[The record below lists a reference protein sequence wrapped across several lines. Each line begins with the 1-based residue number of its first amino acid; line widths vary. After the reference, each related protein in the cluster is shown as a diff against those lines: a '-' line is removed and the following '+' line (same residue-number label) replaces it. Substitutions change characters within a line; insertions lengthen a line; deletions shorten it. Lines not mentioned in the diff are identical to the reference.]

1 MFKKIFDCGVC
12 NEQFLRNE
20 WRWKRITIPV
30 FIVIATFTV
39 SDYPILWDL
48 FPYHFI
54 NITAVIIALW
64 VINRYIIISFQRHY
78 GSHKSRKRI
87 FLFKYLLTVFASVA
101 IVFIDI
107 TIFHQILIIIA
118 PEKCIDLTFVNILLQ
133 HRYLFLITTLFA
145 YFINANY
152 ERLFLFIELTETA
165 IMAEKYKKD
174 SIESRFNNLKNK
186 INPHFLFN
194 TFNALSEIIEE
205 DPPKA
210 SKLVNELSDVYRYVL
225 DNQDVNWIPLKKEID
240 FVYAYINLFKMRFE
254 DNLISDINI
263 PAAYLDYQIA
273 PLTLQLLIEN
283 AIKHNEISS
292 KKPLK
297 IQIEVKDASIVVKN
311 NLQLKYIINSGSSF
325 GLKNLKERY
334 KHLTNNLIDI
344 SQTENEFIVRIPLI
358 WEIKENKAG
367 KNLKFH
373 KNEKLN

>member
-1 MFKKIFDCGVC
+1 MLNKIFDCGIC
-12 NEQFLRNE
+12 NEQFLQNE

-30 FIVIATFTV
+30 FIIITTFTV
-39 SDYPILWDL
+39 SDYPILWDI

-54 NITAVIIALW
+54 NISVVIISLW
-64 VINRYIIISFQRHY
+64 VSNRAIIIFFQRAY
-78 GSHKSRKRI
+78 GTHKSKKRI
-87 FLFKYLLTVFASVA
+87 FIYKYLLTIFVSMA

-107 TIFHQILIIIA
+107 VLFHQVLLLTE
-118 PEKCIDLTFVNILLQ
+118 PEKCIDLTFVDILLQ

-152 ERLFLFIELTETA
+152 ERLFLFIELTETG

-174 SIESRFNNLKNK
+174 SIESKFNNLKNK

-225 DNQDVNWIPLKKEID
+225 DNQEINWIPLKKEID

-254 DNLISDINI
+254 DNLISDIAI
-263 PAAYLDYQIA
+263 PDEYLNYQIA

-297 IQIEVKDASIVVKN
+297 IQISIKDGILEVKN
-311 NLQLKYIINSGSSF
+311 NLQLKIIINSGSSF

-334 KHLTNNLIDI
+334 KHLTNNSIDI
-344 SQTENEFIVRIPLI
+344 SQTETEFIVRIALFK
-358 WEIKENKAG
+358 EIKEKNKNTS
-367 KNLKFH
+367 KKHQQHL
-373 KNEKLN
+373 LP

>member
-1 MFKKIFDCGVC
+1 MLNKIFDCGIC
-12 NEQFLRNE
+12 NEQFLQNE

-30 FIVIATFTV
+30 FIIITTFTV
-39 SDYPILWDL
+39 SDYPILWDI

-54 NITAVIIALW
+54 NISVVIISLW
-64 VINRYIIISFQRHY
+64 VSNRAIIIFFQRAF
-78 GSHKSRKRI
+78 GTHKSKKRI
-87 FLFKYLLTVFASVA
+87 FIYKYLLTIFVSMAV
-101 IVFIDI
+101 VFIDI
-107 TIFHQILIIIA
+107 VLFHQVLLFTE
-118 PEKCIDLTFVNILLQ
+118 PEKCINLTFVDILLQ

-152 ERLFLFIELTETA
+152 ERLFLFIELTETG

-174 SIESRFNNLKNK
+174 SIESKFNNLKNK

-225 DNQDVNWIPLKKEID
+225 DNQEINWIPLKKEID

-254 DNLISDINI
+254 DNLISDIEI
-263 PAAYLDYQIA
+263 PEEYLNYQIA

-297 IQIEVKDASIVVKN
+297 IQISVKDGILEVKN
-311 NLQLKYIINSGSSF
+311 NLQLKTIINSGSSF

-334 KHLTNNLIDI
+334 KHLTNNSINIL
-344 SQTENEFIVRIPLI
+344 QTDAEFIVRIAI
-358 WEIKENKAG
+358 YKEIKEPG
-367 KNLKFH
+367 KPLSKKH
-373 KNEKLN
+373 QQHQLP

>member
-1 MFKKIFDCGVC
+1 MLKKIFDCSVC
-12 NEQFLRNE
+12 NEQFLQNE

-30 FIVIATFTV
+30 FIIITTFTV
-39 SDYPILWDL
+39 SDYPLLWDL
-48 FPYHFI
+48 FPYHFF

-64 VINRYIIISFQRHY
+64 VVNRYIIILFQRLY
-78 GSHKSRKRI
+78 GSHKSKKRI
-87 FLFKYLLTVFASVA
+87 FLYKYLLTVFASVA
-101 IVFIDI
+101 IVFFDI
-107 TIFHQILIIIA
+107 TLFHQVLLITE
-118 PEKCIDLTFVNILLQ
+118 PEKCISLTFVDILLQ

-152 ERLFLFIELTETA
+152 ERLFLFIELTETG

-174 SIESRFNNLKNK
+174 SIESKFNNLKNK

-254 DNLISDINI
+254 ENLISDINI
-263 PAAYLDYQIA
+263 PAEYLDYQIA

-297 IQIEVKDASIVVKN
+297 IQIEVKEGMLEVKN
-311 NLQLKYIINSGSSF
+311 NLQLKTIINSGSSF

-334 KHLTNNLIDI
+334 KHLTNNSIAIL
-344 SQTENEFIVRIPLI
+344 QTKEDFIVRIELI
-358 WEIKENKAG
+358 KEIKDSG
-367 KNLKFH
+367 KNIAKKYQEH
-373 KNEKLN
+373 KIT

>member
-1 MFKKIFDCGVC
+1 MLNKIFDCGIC
-12 NEQFLRNE
+12 NEQFLQNE

-30 FIVIATFTV
+30 FIIITTFTV
-39 SDYPILWDL
+39 SDYPILWDI

-54 NITAVIIALW
+54 NISVVIISLW
-64 VINRYIIISFQRHY
+64 VSNRAIIIFFQRAY
-78 GSHKSRKRI
+78 GTHKSKKRI
-87 FLFKYLLTVFASVA
+87 FLYKYLLTIFVSMAV
-101 IVFIDI
+101 VFIDI
-107 TIFHQILIIIA
+107 VLFHQVLLLTE
-118 PEKCIDLTFVNILLQ
+118 PEKCIDLTFVDILLQ

-152 ERLFLFIELTETA
+152 ERLFLFIELTETG

-174 SIESRFNNLKNK
+174 SIESKFNNLKNK

-225 DNQDVNWIPLKKEID
+225 DNQEINWIPLKKEIE

-254 DNLISDINI
+254 DNLISDITI
-263 PAAYLDYQIA
+263 PDEYLNYQIA

-297 IQIEVKDASIVVKN
+297 IQISIKDGILEVKN
-311 NLQLKYIINSGSSF
+311 NLQLKIIINSGSSF

-334 KHLTNNLIDI
+334 KHLTNNSIDI
-344 SQTENEFIVRIPLI
+344 SQTETEFIVRIALFK
-358 WEIKENKAG
+358 EIKEKNKNTS
-367 KNLKFH
+367 KKHQQHL
-373 KNEKLN
+373 LP